1 MGGNILCDELQ
12 PLPTL
17 RATVPRVAVLMGTLN
32 GEGYLEQQLDSLGH
46 QDFLNWR
53 LIVSDDGSTDK
64 TLKILRE
71 RQKKWGPSKLEIRSG
86 PAQGFATNFLSLAI
100 DASIDA
106 DYYAFCDQDDYWLP
120 NKISKAV
127 KILST
132 LTKVTGPKL
141 YCGRAQYVD
150 RTLEK
155 LGMSPLFVH
164 PLSFRN
170 ALIQSIAGGNT
181 MTFDTNC
188 KKLIEKTGLLE
199 IVSHDWWLYQL
210 VTGASGH
217 VIYDP
222 IPTILYRQHANNAI
236 GENRSL
242 RGKLKRLSRLLN
254 GSFSGWNDVNIA
266 ALVKSKE
273 YLHHEA
279 VVILELFVQ
288 LRNARIKDR
297 LRLVQVCGLYR
308 QTWKG
313 TLSLMMAAVFKKL

>member
-1 MGGNILCDELQ
+1 MLQ
-12 PLPTL
+12 PSTSTNPPKPH
-17 RATVPRVAVLMGTLN
+17 VVVLMGTLN
-32 GEGYLEQQLDSLGH
+32 GEAYLEQQLDSLE
-46 QDFLNWR
+46 QQEFLNWR

-64 TLKILRE
+64 TLMILRD
-71 RQKKWGPSKLEIRSG
+71 RQKKWGLSKLEIRTG
-86 PAQGFATNFLSLAI
+86 LAKGFATNFLSLAV
-100 DASIDA
+100 DATIKG
-106 DYYAFCDQDDYWLP
+106 DYFAFCDQDDYWLP
-120 NKISKAV
+120 EKISRAIR
-127 KILST
+127 ILSEHA
-132 LTKVTGPKL
+132 KGVGPKL

-150 RTLEK
+150 KTLK
-155 LGMSPLFVH
+155 SLATSPLFVH
-164 PLSFRN
+164 PPSFRN

-181 MTFDTNC
+181 MVFDTNC
-188 KKLIEKTGLLE
+188 KKLIEMTGLLD

-222 IPTILYRQHANNAI
+222 IPTILYRQHGNNVV

-242 RGKLKRLSRLLN
+242 RGKFKRLSRLLN

-273 YLHHEA
+273 YLHHET
-279 VVILELFVQ
+279 VVILELFVH

-308 QTWKG
+308 QTWQG
-313 TLSLMMAAVFKKL
+313 TFSLMIAAIFKKL

>member
-1 MGGNILCDELQ
+1 
-12 PLPTL
+12 
-17 RATVPRVAVLMGTLN
+17 MGTLN
-32 GEGYLEQQLDSLGH
+32 GETYLEQQLDSLEH

-64 TLKILRE
+64 TLQILYE
-71 RQKKWGPSKLEIRSG
+71 RQKKWGPSKLEIRLG
-86 PAQGFATNFLSLAI
+86 PAKGFATNFLSLAVDSTI
-100 DASIDA
+100 QA
-106 DYYAFCDQDDYWLP
+106 DYFAFCDQDDYWLP
-120 NKISKAV
+120 EKISNAIKM
-127 KILST
+127 LSE
-132 LTKVTGPKL
+132 LAIEAGPKL

-150 RTLEK
+150 KTLK
-155 LGMSPLFVH
+155 SLGMSPLFVH

-181 MTFDTNC
+181 MIFDSSC
-188 KKLIEKTGLLE
+188 KKLLENTGLVE
-199 IVSHDWWLYQL
+199 IISHDWWLYQL
-210 VTGASGH
+210 VTGAAGH
-217 VIYDP
+217 VVYDP
-222 IPTILYRQHANNAI
+222 IPTILYRQHGKNVV

-242 RGKLKRLSRLLN
+242 RSKFKRLSRLLN